1 MSKKLL
7 PHLVFWPVLIL
18 IFVLCLHFLPSPL
31 FRPYTLGFIS
41 IWGGLSGFLG
51 LCPIPLTARYADDF
65 GKKPLYLLFV
75 LLGGLEI
82 YFRLRTTAFL
92 LLDCAVAVLIRLF
105 DKE

>member
-7 PHLVFWPVLIL
+7 PHLVFWPGLVLI
-18 IFVLCLHFLPSPL
+18 VALCLCLLPSPL

-51 LCPIPLTARYADDF
+51 LCPIPLTARYTDDF

-92 LLDCAVAVLIRLF
+92 LLDGTVAVLIRLF